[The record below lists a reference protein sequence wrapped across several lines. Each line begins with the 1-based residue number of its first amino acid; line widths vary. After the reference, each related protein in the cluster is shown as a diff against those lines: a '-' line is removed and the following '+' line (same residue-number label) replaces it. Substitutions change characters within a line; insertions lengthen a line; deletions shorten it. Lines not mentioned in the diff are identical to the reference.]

1 MAELGTKPQLHRHT
15 GRPQCQDGVEGKVEA
30 NGAEEK
36 EHGVDDNYYGIAASA
51 RAAMSKV
58 RSVHATI
65 NETWPIRMERQAPH
79 PRSPSCLPTL
89 DYSSM
94 AGAGAASGIGT
105 RIGNLLQTH
114 TTTLKATANRASS
127 SSDTAL
133 LHFCFLLRG
142 LGSPGLASCIDAPQ
156 GSPMPSVASWPS

>member
-58 RSVHATI
+58 RSVHAAI

-79 PRSPSCLPTL
+79 PRSPSCLPML
-89 DYSSM
+89 DYYVQLHGRRGCCLRHWHSNWKLTPNSHYDTKSNRQQSLIIFRHR
-94 AGAGAASGIGT
+94 AAP
-105 RIGNLLQTH
+105 
-114 TTTLKATANRASS
+114 
-127 SSDTAL
+127 
-133 LHFCFLLRG
+133 FLL
-142 LGSPGLASCIDAPQ
+142 LAA
-156 GSPMPSVASWPS
+156 WTR